1 MLGHGAKFGRK
12 KEQAIVALLTHRNVE
27 EAARAVGICANT
39 LLRWVK
45 EPEFEAA
52 YWEACRSA
60 FSQSIGRLEQA
71 SSAAVTTVLKIM
83 LDANV
88 SAANR
93 LRAAELVLG
102 QGSKVIE
109 IADIVARVAQLERAA
124 DSAKR
129 PRKRSAILTLPS
141 QKALPSPAANA
152 GTDNSE

>member
-1 MLGHGAKFGRK
+1 M
-12 KEQAIVALLTHRNVE
+12 LTHRNVE

-39 LLRWVK
+39 LLRWMK

-83 LDANV
+83 VDANV

-93 LRAAELVLG
+93 LRAAEIVLG
-102 QGSKVIE
+102 QGVKVIE
-109 IADIVARVAQLERAA
+109 IADIVARVAELERAV

-129 PRKRSAILTLPS
+129 LRKRSAIVTLPS
-141 QKALPSPAANA
+141 TKALPSPETN
-152 GTDNSE
+152 GGGDNGE

>member
-39 LLRWVK
+39 LLRWMK

-71 SSAAVTTVLKIM
+71 SSAAVTAVLKIM
-83 LDANV
+83 VDANV

-93 LRAAELVLG
+93 LRAAEIVLG
-102 QGSKVIE
+102 QGAKVIE

-129 PRKRSAILTLPS
+129 SRKRSAILTLPS
-141 QKALPSPAANA
+141 TKALPSPATNA
-152 GTDNSE
+152 GRENSE